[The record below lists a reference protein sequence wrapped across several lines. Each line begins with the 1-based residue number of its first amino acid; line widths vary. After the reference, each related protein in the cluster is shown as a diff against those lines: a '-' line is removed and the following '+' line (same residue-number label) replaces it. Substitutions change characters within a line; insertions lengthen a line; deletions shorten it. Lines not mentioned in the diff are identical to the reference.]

1 MKNNIKKIA
10 FICSGLFI
18 IVGTFV
24 LYRIENVNASSAPKK
39 YGAWNL
45 NCTVNNNQQQFCFL
59 SQQINNIEKGKEKEI
74 LAIYHIGYF
83 NNIEQETKEL
93 KIIEILP
100 PNVQIPAGTSINSA
114 GKYIA
119 AGKYV
124 NCTTQGCQAI
134 ANITQSELDII
145 LSNDNYVE
153 FLTAEGK
160 QAKVSFIKNGLKEG
174 LKALK

>member
-1 MKNNIKKIA
+1 MKNNIKKIT

-18 IVGTFV
+18 IVGTFL

-39 YGAWNL
+39 FGAWNL

-59 SQQINNIEKGKEKEI
+59 SQQIHNSEKDKEKEI

-83 NNIEQETKEL
+83 NNGEQETKEL

-100 PNVQIPAGTSINSA
+100 PNVQIPAGTAINS
-114 GKYIA
+114 GEKLIA
-119 AGKYV
+119 AGKYA
-124 NCTTQGCQAI
+124 NCTNQGCQAI
-134 ANITQSELDII
+134 AVITPSDLDSI
-145 LSNDNYVE
+145 LSNENYVE
-153 FLTAEGK
+153 FLTADGK
-160 QAKVSFIKNGLKEG
+160 QAKISLIKNGLKEG